1 MLPVMR
7 NNSYLP
13 ELFNDFFGL
22 DYGKEFRET
31 MPKINVIEN
40 EKEYRIDMA
49 VAGAVKEN
57 FSVSLEKENVLSV
70 KFEQKHQSE
79 EENKEEKY
87 LRKEF
92 SYSKFEKSFVIPD
105 NVAKENISAKAENG
119 VLSISLPKHEVK
131 PELENKQIQIA

>member
-119 VLSISLPKHEVK
+119 ILSISLPKHEVK